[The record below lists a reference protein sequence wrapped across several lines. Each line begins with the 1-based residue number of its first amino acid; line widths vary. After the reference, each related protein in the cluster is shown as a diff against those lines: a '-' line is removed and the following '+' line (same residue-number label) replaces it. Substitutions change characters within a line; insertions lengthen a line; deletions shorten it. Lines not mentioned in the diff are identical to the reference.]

1 MRKRWQSPAVFSYF
15 FRKKESW
22 GLYYGI
28 LSIFGSAENYL
39 LFDTNEIIKF
49 GKIEEEK
56 QKTEEVNA
64 NQEGRN
70 KDDLEW
76 NRELHFSRYKKNRLL
91 PEITHLFALIFI
103 ATSSGRDTKI
113 SKGNSQDHVYVSP
126 NHNIHS
132 E

>member
-1 MRKRWQSPAVFSYF
+1 MQTKREETRMIWNGT
-15 FRKKESW
+15 ES
-22 GLYYGI
+22 
-28 LSIFGSAENYL
+28 SIFQ
-39 LFDTNEIIKF
+39 DT
-49 GKIEEEK
+49 
-56 QKTEEVNA
+56 
-64 NQEGRN
+64 
-70 KDDLEW
+70 
-76 NRELHFSRYKKNRLL
+76 KKNRLL

>member
-1 MRKRWQSPAVFSYF
+1 MTVACKFFSYF

-28 LSIFGSAENYL
+28 LSHFRSVENYL

-91 PEITHLFALIFI
+91 PEITHLFVLIFI

-113 SKGNSQDHVYVSP
+113 SKGNSQDHVYASP

>member
-1 MRKRWQSPAVFSYF
+1 MAFWV
-15 FRKKESW
+15 
-22 GLYYGI
+22 
-28 LSIFGSAENYL
+28 IFGSAENYL

-113 SKGNSQDHVYVSP
+113 SKDNSQDHIYVSP
-126 NHNIHS
+126 IHNIHS

>member
-1 MRKRWQSPAVFSYF
+1 MEQRAPF
-15 FRKKESW
+15 FKIQKKS
-22 GLYYGI
+22 
-28 LSIFGSAENYL
+28 SA
-39 LFDTNEIIKF
+39 
-49 GKIEEEK
+49 
-56 QKTEEVNA
+56 
-64 NQEGRN
+64 
-70 KDDLEW
+70 
-76 NRELHFSRYKKNRLL
+76 L

>member
-1 MRKRWQSPAVFSYF
+1 MCLFIWGRGDSRLQF
-15 FRKKESW
+15 FPIFLERKKAGGYIMAFW
-22 GLYYGI
+22 V
-28 LSIFGSAENYL
+28 IFGSAENYL

-113 SKGNSQDHVYVSP
+113 S
-126 NHNIHS
+126 
-132 E
+132 